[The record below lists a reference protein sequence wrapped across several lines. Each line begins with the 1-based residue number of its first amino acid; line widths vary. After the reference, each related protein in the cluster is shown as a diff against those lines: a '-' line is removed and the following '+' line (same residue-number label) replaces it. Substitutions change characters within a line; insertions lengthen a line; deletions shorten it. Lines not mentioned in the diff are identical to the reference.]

1 MNFAS
6 IARNIQ
12 RFVGA
17 LPKQRLTRATAQ
29 TGSVTSRPA
38 HSSIKIVTDSP
49 KITYAPVKD
58 GDADPGEIVWTWVPY
73 EEDPQQGKDRPVLVI
88 GSYGSDVAAL
98 MLTSKPHNRP
108 DYLSIGSGSWD
119 AQRRP
124 SWIRLDRVMRLD
136 PDSIRREGA
145 VVPKDVFGRV
155 VSAYE
160 TRRRG

>member
-1 MNFAS
+1 MNLGS
-6 IARNIQ
+6 IFRGI
-12 RFVGA
+12 RRVVDT
-17 LPKQRLTRATAQ
+17 LPKQGATRSPKPAGSATP
-29 TGSVTSRPA
+29 RPA
-38 HSSIKIVTDSP
+38 RNSIKIVTDSP

-88 GSYGSDVAAL
+88 GSYGADVAAL
-98 MLTSKPHNRP
+98 MLTSKPHNQP
-108 DYLSIGSGSWD
+108 EYINIGNGQWD

-145 VVPKDVFGRV
+145 VVPRDVFDRV
-155 VSAYE
+155 VKAYE
-160 TRRRG
+160 GRRHG

>member
-1 MNFAS
+1 MKLGS
-6 IARNIQ
+6 IFRRIRQ
-12 RFVGA
+12 KVGTA
-17 LPKQRLTRATAQ
+17 PQPRSTGVPKPSGSATP
-29 TGSVTSRPA
+29 RPICN
-38 HSSIKIVTDSP
+38 SIKIVPDNP
-49 KITYAPVKD
+49 KVSYAPVKD

-73 EEDPQQGKDRPVLVI
+73 EEEPGQGKDRPLLVI

-98 MLTSKPHNRP
+98 MLTSKPHNQP
-108 DYLSIGSGSWD
+108 NYLSIGSGSWD

-145 VVPKDVFGRV
+145 VVPKDVFDRV

-160 TRRRG
+160 ARRHG

>member
-6 IARNIQ
+6 IVRGIR
-12 RFVGA
+12 RFADA
-17 LPKQRLTRATAQ
+17 LPRQGLT
-29 TGSVTSRPA
+29 SVPKRSGVAAPRPA
-38 HSSIKIVTDSP
+38 HNSIEIVTDTP
-49 KITYAPVKD
+49 KITYAPVRD

-98 MLTSKPHNRP
+98 MLTSKPHNQP

-145 VVPKDVFGRV
+145 VVPKAVFDRV
-155 VSAYE
+155 VGAYE
-160 TRRRG
+160 ARRHG